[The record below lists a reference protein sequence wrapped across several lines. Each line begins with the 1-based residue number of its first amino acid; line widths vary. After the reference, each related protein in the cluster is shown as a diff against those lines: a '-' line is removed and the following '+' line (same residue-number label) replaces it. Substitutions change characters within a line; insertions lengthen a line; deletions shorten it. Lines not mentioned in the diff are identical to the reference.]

1 MSQENVEIVRR
12 MVEAFNR
19 GDVDAVTASF
29 GEQCALHEPAETVGT
44 PRAGFRGHDGIRE
57 WMANLRETAEI
68 QFEPTDFITNGDSV
82 LCEWVG
88 RGLGQAGGVPIE
100 WSTFVVLRLRDGK
113 IEQALAFLSRAE
125 ALEAAAMAGEHDVLS
140 E

>member
-29 GEQCALHEPAETVGT
+29 GGNSAHCTSQPEAVGT

-57 WMANLRETAEI
+57 WMANLRDTAEI
-68 QFEPTDFITNGDSV
+68 QFEPTGFITNGDSV
-82 LCEWVG
+82 LSEWVG
-88 RGLGQAGGVPIE
+88 RGVGRAGGVPIE

-113 IEQALAFLSRAE
+113 IEQALAFLSRTE
-125 ALEAAAMAGEHDVLS
+125 ALEAAGLS

>member
-19 GDVDAVTASF
+19 GDVDGVTASF
-29 GEQCALHEPAETVGT
+29 GEQCALHEPPEAVDT
-44 PRAGFRGHDGIRE
+44 PRAGFRGHDGIRK

-68 QFEPTDFITNGDSV
+68 QFEPTGFITNGDSV
-82 LCEWVG
+82 LSEWVG
-88 RGLGQAGGVPIE
+88 RGVGRAGGVPIE

-125 ALEAAAMAGEHDVLS
+125 ALEAAGLS